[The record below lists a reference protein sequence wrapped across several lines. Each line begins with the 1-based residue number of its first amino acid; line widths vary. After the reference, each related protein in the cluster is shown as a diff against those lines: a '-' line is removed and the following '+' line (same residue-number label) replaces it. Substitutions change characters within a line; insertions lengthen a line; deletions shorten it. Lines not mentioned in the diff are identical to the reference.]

1 MVNKTGLNCAF
12 LIGLLSTI
20 SSTILAQQNDY
31 TSRDIKSVYFEKEDS
46 KLAYPIIL
54 LNGNDALTIN
64 FDMINGSQETLY
76 YKIMHCD
83 RNWNLSDIF
92 FNDYA
97 DGFEE
102 NPMDNSEASFNTLIS
117 YSHYRLTLPN
127 DDIKFRISG
136 NYFLKIYRSGQ
147 EESPLLCRRICVHED
162 AAPVS
167 LRFRKPVGKDS
178 ETSQESE
185 IKISV
190 DNLGATDPS
199 RQITLTILQN
209 GRWDTG
215 RQNLSAD
222 FVGEGTIEYNTLSGT
237 TLFPGGNEFRDFDIK
252 TIRQKTQFVRDIAF
266 IENKYHV
273 FLIPSMSRKD
283 KEYFFNKDLNGKYL
297 VALDGDDEP
306 DLDADYVYVYFTLPA
321 EREVKNGS
329 VYISGAM
336 TDWEYSFDNRMIYN
350 AAKRCYEAT
359 LLLKQGWYNYEFDFI
374 ADGKSVP
381 DNTMFEGSHYETEN
395 DYILLVYFHDPR
407 LRYDRLVEASS
418 VNTNIAR

>member
-1 MVNKTGLNCAF
+1 MIKYFSLIKMIFFMVALSF
-12 LIGLLSTI
+12 SHLL
-20 SSTILAQQNDY
+20 LAQNKDF
-31 TSRDIKSVYFEKEDS
+31 TCDVIKTVYFEKAGS
-46 KLAYPIIL
+46 WLSYPL
-54 LNGNDALTIN
+54 LSLNSNEVLTIH
-64 FDMINGSQETLY
+64 FDIINNNQETLY
-76 YKIMHCD
+76 YKVIHCD
-83 RNWNLSDIF
+83 RNWNVSDIF

-127 DDIKFRISG
+127 NDIRFRISG
-136 NYFLKIYRSGQ
+136 NYLLKIYRSG
-147 EESPLLCRRICVHED
+147 EEASPLLCRRICIHED

-209 GRWDTG
+209 GRWDTS
-215 RQNLSAD
+215 RQNLPAD
-222 FVGEGTIEYNTLSGT
+222 FVGEGTVEYNTLSGT

-273 FLIPSMSRKD
+273 FLIPSLSRQK

-321 EREVKNGS
+321 EREIKNGS
-329 VYISGAM
+329 VYVSGAM
-336 TDWEYSFDNRMIYN
+336 TDWEYNFDNRMIYN
-350 AAKRCYEAT
+350 SLKGCYEAT
-359 LLLKQGWYNYEFDFI
+359 LLLKQGWYNYEFDFLPE
-374 ADGKSVP
+374 GKSTP
-381 DNTMFEGSHYETEN
+381 DNSMFEGSHYETEN
-395 DYILLVYFHDPR
+395 DYVLLVYFHDPR
-407 LRYDRLVEASS
+407 LRYDRLVEASI